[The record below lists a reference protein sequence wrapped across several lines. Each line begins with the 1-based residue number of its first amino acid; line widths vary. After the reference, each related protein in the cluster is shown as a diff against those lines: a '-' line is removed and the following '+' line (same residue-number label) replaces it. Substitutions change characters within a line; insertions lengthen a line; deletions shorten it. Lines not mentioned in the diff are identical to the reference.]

1 MDFNGIIT
9 AISTVGFPIV
19 CCCLLVFYFIKQSN
33 NHKEESA
40 KMAEALNNNTLVMH
54 QILEHLRGV
63 RNDL

>member
-9 AISTVGFPIV
+9 SISTVGFPIV

-63 RNDL
+63 GNDL